1 MQLSQHFSL
10 DEFLVSEWMARRG
23 FMITP
28 SDADIENLTRL
39 CRTVLEPLR
48 RDLSAPIVVTS
59 GLRPVELN
67 TAIGGSKTSDH
78 ITGSAADIRAIGCT
92 PLFIAMTV
100 EELKLPVKQ
109 VIHEFGRWV
118 HLSVPPDGAVPGMQA
133 LTATAGK
140 NGTEYNHGIHPVN
153 V

>member
-1 MQLSQHFSL
+1 MQLSQHFAL
-10 DEFLVSEWMARRG
+10 DEFLVSAWAARRG
-23 FMITP
+23 FTIVPT
-28 SDADIENLTRL
+28 SDDIDNLTRL
-39 CRTVLEPLR
+39 CRMVLEPLR
-48 RDLSAPIVVTS
+48 RELNAPMIVTS
-59 GLRPVELN
+59 GLRPVEVN
-67 TAIGGSKTSDH
+67 TGIGGSKNSDH
-78 ITGSAADIRAIGCT
+78 IVGRAADVRAIGCT

-118 HLSVPPDGAVPGMQA
+118 HVSVAPDGAVPGMQA

-153 V
+153 A